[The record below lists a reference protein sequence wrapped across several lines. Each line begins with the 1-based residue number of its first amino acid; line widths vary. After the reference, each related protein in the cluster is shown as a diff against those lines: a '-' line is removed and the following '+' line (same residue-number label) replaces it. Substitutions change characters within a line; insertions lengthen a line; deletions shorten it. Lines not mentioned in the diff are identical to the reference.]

1 MNINEATIEQH
12 AIKQFEQ
19 LGWRYVHGKEILAG
33 RANPWRETTADVVL
47 SPLLKTALLRINP
60 WLPESVA
67 DEVIKTVTQPDIQ
80 PLAVRNRTFYDWLK
94 HGVSVRFVES
104 GEEKHEF
111 ARLVDFQTASN
122 NDFCMVNQLEI
133 TGKKGKRIP
142 DLIGFVNGLPLAVFE
157 LKHPLAVNADLRRA
171 FNQLQTY
178 QAEIAELFVFNQAQV
193 ITDGTHARIGSLTAP
208 FERFTP
214 WKVVDEKN
222 SSRRIAFDDELSGMI
237 AGLFAPEAWLDYV
250 QNFITFESN
259 EKGAVVKKQAAYH
272 QFYGVNEAVDCT
284 LAAHAERS
292 NRIGVMWHTQGSG
305 KSLSML
311 FYAGKLLA
319 QRALQNPTIVVVT
332 DRNDLDGQLFA
343 TFCSGKAL
351 LRTEPVQADG
361 REALREELAK
371 RESGGV
377 IFTTIQKFSLAEG
390 ESRFPV
396 LNTRHNIIVIS
407 DEAHRSQYGLNQHIN
422 DKGEYRVGYA
432 RHLRDALPQASF
444 IGFTGTPIALDDR
457 DTQEVFGRYVSIYD
471 IHDAVED
478 GATVPIIYEARQIS
492 LHQSEAF
499 DDVVNE
505 AQALLDDD
513 DENSYRFRF
522 TEQLMGADVRVAQ
535 LAADI
540 VAHFA
545 ARTALFDGKAMVV
558 VMSRRIAL
566 KLYNEIIK
574 LKPEWHSADVHQG
587 CLKIMMT
594 GSASDDEAM
603 RAHVYSKADKQT
615 IEKRFKDPDDSL
627 RMVIVCDMWL
637 TGFDAPC
644 CHTMYLD
651 KPMKGHNLMQAIARV
666 NRVFANKSRD
676 NGGLI
681 VDYVGL
687 TDALRDATRTY
698 TNSGGKSAVKT
709 DVEAVFAK
717 MQEYLTIIRDQFA
730 TPVDGEKI
738 DVHAALAITEPN
750 ALLATIRR
758 AASHILALDRINPR
772 SEGTPR
778 KNAFMDAVR
787 KAKKGF
793 SLCSTRPE
801 SAPYK
806 QELAFYDAV
815 RATIAKAQETRGRT
829 SPRERQVQLV
839 QLLNQAVH
847 SDGVV
852 DLFDLLAQE
861 HPNIALLS
869 DEFLGIVQR
878 SDSKDLWVAALE
890 SFLKSEINDKAAQNL
905 AVKKSFEDKL
915 KEAMN
920 RYQNHNLTVLEILEE
935 LIEMAKAI
943 QQELSRGNELGLSAS
958 ELAFYDALARNQSA
972 VDQMGDVAL
981 IQLAQEI
988 TAQLRQSVTLDWQY
1002 KDAVRA
1008 RMRLLIRRT
1017 LRKFKYPPDM
1027 QDDAVEFVL
1036 QQAES
1041 VAEGLTA
1048 G

>member
-1 MNINEATIEQH
+1 MRINEATIEQH

-19 LGWRYVHGKEILAG
+19 LGWRYVNGKSILAG
-33 RANPWRETTADVVL
+33 RANPWRETTAEVVL
-47 SPLLKTALLRINP
+47 LPLLKTALLRINP
-60 WLPESVA
+60 WLPEMVA
-67 DEVIKTVTQPDIQ
+67 DEAIKTVTRPDIQ
-80 PLAVRNRTFYDWLK
+80 SLSVRNRTFYDWLK
-94 HGVSVRFVES
+94 HGVAVSFVEN

-122 NDFCMVNQLEI
+122 NDFHIVNQLEI
-133 TGKKGKRIP
+133 TGKKGRRIP
-142 DLIGFVNGLPLAVFE
+142 DVIAFVNGLPLAVFE
-157 LKHPLAVNADLRRA
+157 LKNPLDEKADLRRA
-171 FNQLQTY
+171 FKQLQTY
-178 QAEIAELFVFNQAQV
+178 QDEMAELFVFNQACV
-193 ITDGTHARIGSLTAP
+193 VSDGTAALIGSLTAP

-214 WKVVDEKN
+214 WRVVDEKN
-222 SSRRIAFDDELSGMI
+222 QSQRIEFADELSGVI
-237 AGLFAPEAWLDYV
+237 AGLFRPSEWLDYV

-259 EKGAVVKKQAAYH
+259 EKSAVVKKIAAYH
-272 QFYGVNEAVDCT
+272 QFYGVNEAVECT
-284 LAAHAERS
+284 IAAHAENSR
-292 NRIGVMWHTQGSG
+292 RIGVMWHTQGSG

-319 QRALQNPTIVVVT
+319 QRELQNPTIVVVT

-343 TFCSGKAL
+343 TFCAGKAL

-361 REALREELAK
+361 REALRAELAR

-377 IFTTIQKFSLAEG
+377 IFTTIQKFGLAEG

-407 DEAHRSQYGLNQHIN
+407 DEAHRSQYGFNQHIN
-422 DKGEYRVGYA
+422 HKGEYRVGYA
-432 RHLRDALPQASF
+432 KHLRDALPQASF

-492 LHQSEAF
+492 LSQSAEF
-499 DDVVNE
+499 DEIVRQ
-505 AQALLDDD
+505 AQDIVDE
-513 DENSYRFRF
+513 DENSERFSLA
-522 TEQLMGADVRVAQ
+522 EQLMGADVRIRQ
-535 LAADI
+535 LAKDI

-545 ARTALFDGKAMVV
+545 ERTALFDGKAMVV
-558 VMSRRIAL
+558 VMSRRIAV
-566 KLYNEIIK
+566 KLYNEIIT
-574 LKPEWHSADVHQG
+574 LQPDWHSDDVHQG
-587 CLKIMMT
+587 RLKIMMT

-603 RAHVYSKADKQT
+603 RQHVYTKPEKQT

-666 NRVFANKSRD
+666 NRVFANKSRE

-687 TDALRDATRTY
+687 TDALREATQTY
-698 TNSGGKSAVKT
+698 TNAGGESTLKT

-717 MQEYLTIIRDQFA
+717 MQEYLGIIRGQLA
-730 TPVDGEKI
+730 TPVDGKTI
-738 DVHAALAITEPN
+738 DVQAALKLTEPN
-750 ALLATIRR
+750 ELLAAIRR
-758 AASHILALDRINPR
+758 AASHILALDRINPNTD
-772 SEGTPR
+772 GTPR
-778 KNAFMDAVR
+778 KNAFLDAIR

-793 SLCSTRPE
+793 SLCGMRPE
-801 SAPYK
+801 SEQYK

-815 RATIAKAQETRGRT
+815 RATIVKASQHH
-829 SPRERQVQLV
+829 SPNRPKERQLQLV

-852 DLFDLLAQE
+852 DLFELLEQE
-861 HPNIALLS
+861 RPDVRLLS
-869 DEFLGIVQR
+869 DDFLGLVKR
-878 SDSKDLWVAALE
+878 SDSPDLWALALE
-890 SFLKSEINDKAAQNL
+890 SYLKSEINSKAAQNL

-920 RYQNHNLTVLEILEE
+920 RYHNHNLTVLEIIEE
-935 LIEMAKAI
+935 LVAMAKAV
-943 QQELSRGNELGLSAS
+943 QAELARGNELGLNAS
-958 ELAFYDALARNQSA
+958 ELAFYDALARNESA
-972 VDQMGDVAL
+972 VREMGDVAL
-981 IQLAQEI
+981 IRLAQEI
-988 TAQLRQSVTLDWQY
+988 TAQLRKSVTLDWQY

-1008 RMRLLIRRT
+1008 RMRLLVRRL
-1017 LRKFKYPPDM
+1017 LRKYKYPPDM
-1027 QDDAVEFVL
+1027 QDEAVEFVL

-1041 VAEGLTA
+1041 VAEGLPIR
-1048 G
+1048 